1 MVYILKTKKTLKSGE
16 KVTYLYLARN
26 IKKQGIT
33 VKEWMIS
40 LGTKTQAEETL
51 REIALLQKSFN
62 PESAENL
69 SSALLCAYLDIFDK
83 LELVSIVNKLTGKE
97 RSQGLTPGDYM
108 LFCTLN
114 RLTDPKSNN
123 QLKEWF
129 NGTLLKELYPQASKY
144 LTAQHVWN
152 HFDEYFTPEILN
164 SIYLSLVKKTL
175 NLYGTPFQTLLIDST
190 NFYTYISDHPFNEL
204 PRKGHG
210 KDGHK
215 HLNLINFSLMLE
227 KEREFPIYYKTY
239 PGNIPDVTHFKE
251 LLPELSEWF
260 EQLELEIP
268 DLTLVFDKGNNSEDA
283 MKIIEL
289 NHWNFIGSLRPSTF
303 KNLLQEPFTEF
314 SKIYDTKK
322 LHPIYAF
329 RREAKIYTNT
339 PQVIVVTFDEKVHD
353 KNLNTL
359 KYHVAKRFDQLRE
372 FTITKLNTK
381 PQWMDPSK
389 IKKHVDEQ
397 ILKQKD
403 FKKIV
408 ETILETVVR
417 ETVEFQELRW
427 GLNKKWFTE
436 KTHSFGKSIIFSNRT
451 DWTTKDIVLAY
462 RQQFKIE
469 KKFADMKSDEY
480 IQACPVRH
488 WTDDKI
494 QIHLFICVLALLG
507 QALLKLKLK
516 TLKVKES
523 FWKNVNDLEKIHKIN
538 LFYNKGKYKKAIL
551 PHLTQ
556 KQSILFSKLNLER
569 YFL

>member
-1 MVYILKTKKTLKSGE
+1 MVYVLKTNKTLKSGE
-16 KVTYLYLARN
+16 KVTYLYLAHN

-33 VKEWMIS
+33 VKEWMVS

-69 SSALLCAYLDIFDK
+69 SSALLCAYLEIFNT
-83 LELVSIVNKLTGKE
+83 LELVTTVNGLTSKE
-97 RSQGLTPGDYM
+97 RSQGLTPGDYI

-114 RLTDPKSNN
+114 RLTDPKSKN

-129 NGTLLKELYPQASKY
+129 EGTLLKDLYSQCSTF
-144 LTAQHVWN
+144 LTAQHIWN
-152 HFDEYFTPEILN
+152 HFDVYFTPEILK
-164 SIYLSLVKKTL
+164 SIYLSLVKKAITR
-175 NLYGTPFQTLLIDST
+175 YGTPFQTLLIDST
-190 NFYTYISDHPFNEL
+190 NFSTYISDHPFNEL
-204 PRKGHG
+204 PKKGHG

-215 HLNLINFSLMLE
+215 HLNLINISLLLE

-260 EQLELEIP
+260 EQLELETP

-283 MKIIEL
+283 MKVIEA
-289 NHWNFIGSLRPSTF
+289 NRWNFIGSLRPSTF
-303 KNLLQEPFTEF
+303 KDLLQEPFTEF

-322 LHPIYAF
+322 NHPIYAF
-329 RREAKIYTNT
+329 RREAKVYTDT
-339 PQVIVVTFDEKVHD
+339 PQVIIVTFDENVHD
-353 KNLNTL
+353 KNLNSL

-381 PQWMDPSK
+381 SQWMDPSK
-389 IKKHVDEQ
+389 IKKHLNEQ

-408 ETILETVVR
+408 EIILETTVR
-417 ETVEFQELRW
+417 EAVKFQTLRW
-427 GLNKKWFTE
+427 GLNEKLFTE
-436 KTHSFGKSIIFSNRT
+436 KTNPFGKSIIFSNRT
-451 DWTTKDIVLAY
+451 DWSTKDIVLAY

-469 KKFADMKSDEY
+469 KKFADMKSDKY
-480 IQACPVRH
+480 IQVRPVRH

-516 TLKVKES
+516 ALNVKGS
-523 FWKNVNDLEKIHKIN
+523 FWKTIKELERIHKIN
-538 LFYNKGKYKKAIL
+538 LFYNKGRYKKAIL

-556 KQSILFSKLNLER
+556 KQSMLFSKLNLER